1 MDWDE
6 RGRQWLRGLFGDT
19 NERRLKMLQPI
30 VERANMLEPELE
42 KLNDEDLVR
51 RTADFR
57 TRIDNALRDVPDVK
71 LIPDDAPKM
80 PGHLRNQKD
89 KVLGE
94 VLEGIMPDAFATV
107 REASRRILNMRHF
120 DVQLLGGAALH
131 FNKISEMRT
140 GEGKT
145 LVATLPVYLNAL
157 SGRGVHVVTVNDYL
171 ARRDSE
177 WMGIL
182 YRFLNL
188 TTGLVYSHQP
198 DWEKQQSYA
207 TDITY
212 GTNHEFGFDYL
223 RDNMRTNLED
233 MVQRPYY
240 FAIVDEVDNILI
252 DEARTPLII
261 SGAPAE
267 SYTEVYKRMAQLAPL
282 LERGRD
288 KDDEDCDYYV
298 DEKAKNVLVSER
310 GVINAEK
317 LLGVNDLWDMHFN
330 FHHYLVQALKAKE
343 LFMLDKEYVVHQN
356 EEGQM
361 EVVIVD
367 EFTGRMMTGRRWSDG
382 LHQAVEAK
390 EGVEIQEETMTYAS
404 ITYQN
409 LFRLYPKLAG
419 MTGTAMTEAAEF
431 NKIYNLDVVA
441 IPTNKNSIRTDYS
454 DIIYKTE
461 RQKYFSVIEEIVEM
475 HEQGR
480 PVLVGTV
487 SIEKSELI
495 ADLLSKPHKMSEY
508 LVGKI
513 TKAADYVKARNLT
526 GDSITSLFKIFERP
540 GQVDPEK
547 LEPVIK
553 QIEAAF
559 PKKHEELIERLYSI
573 HLTSQVVAAIR
584 KGVPH
589 HVLNAKH
596 HEKEAMIV
604 AQAGRKGAVTVAT
617 NMAGRGTDILLG
629 GNAEYLAREALNKEK
644 LEPGSD
650 EYLARLKELSKKFKD
665 QTDKEHDEVVAL
677 GGLHILGTER
687 HESRR
692 IDNQL
697 RGRAG
702 RQGDPGSARFFL
714 SLEDQLMRIFGGEK
728 IASLMD
734 FIGADEEMPIEHKM
748 VTRSIENAQKKVEA
762 HHFDMRKHVLQYDD
776 VLNTQRE
783 VIYRERRR
791 ILEHAD
797 LRDNI
802 LDMIHEHLDLVL
814 AVHIDHETPP
824 EVWEEQGM
832 PELLIALEADIP
844 MMGSLTIN
852 ELAGLAYDDLRKK
865 LLVAVTH
872 AYEVREEELGKD
884 TMRELERQV
893 LLRTI
898 DTKWVDYLHNID
910 ILREGVGLRG
920 YGQRDPLQEYKRE
933 AFDMFNMLLRNIQQE
948 AIQLVFRAQPVHQ
961 NQQQHGMDQELPPE
975 LVKWLEENHID
986 LTDITSIDPDDLSPA
1001 LKEAMLAAQQ
1011 DGSPFI
1017 FEEVGEGEDSDDE
1030 AAVQAAIEGK
1040 DATPASGKT
1049 AFEKLDVD
1057 ATTPAKSPEEKSAD
1071 GSSSYALDAHGE
1083 LDENK
1088 LAVRGLDESNTANGD
1103 KPTPADDKTA
1113 FEKLDVDATTPKKST
1128 EEKATDGSSS
1138 YALDAIGEVDTAMQE
1153 ARGEEGDTA
1162 SGSVSDKET
1171 EKPSV
1176 AK

>member
-19 NERRLKMLQPI
+19 NERRLKMIQPI
-30 VERANMLEPELE
+30 LERANMLEPEME
-42 KLNDEDLVR
+42 KLSDEDLVR

-57 TRIDNALRDVPDVK
+57 NKIDNAMRETPDIK

-80 PGHLRNQKD
+80 PGRLRTRKD
-89 KVLGE
+89 EVLGDI
-94 VLEGIMPDAFATV
+94 LEGIMPEAFAV
-107 REASRRILNMRHF
+107 CREASKRILNMRHF
-120 DVQLLGGAALH
+120 DVQLLGGASLH
-131 FNKISEMRT
+131 FNKIAEMRT

-177 WMGIL
+177 WMGKL
-182 YRFLNL
+182 YRFLGL

-198 DWEKQQSYA
+198 DWEKKAAYG

-223 RDNMRTNLED
+223 RDNMRTSLED
-233 MVQRPYY
+233 LVQRPYY
-240 FAIVDEVDNILI
+240 YAIVDEVDNILI

-267 SYTEVYKRMAQLAPL
+267 SYTEIYKRMSQLAPL
-282 LERGRD
+282 MERGRD
-288 KDDEDCDYYV
+288 KDDEDCDYFV
-298 DEKAKNVLVSER
+298 DEKARNVLVTER

-330 FHHYLVQALKAKE
+330 FHHYLVQSLKAKE
-343 LFMLDKEYVVHQN
+343 LFQLDKEYVVRQN
-356 EEGQM
+356 EEGEM

-367 EFTGRMMTGRRWSDG
+367 EFTGRMMVGRRWSDG

-390 EGVEIQEETMTYAS
+390 EGVPIQEETMTYAS

-441 IPTNKNSIRTDYS
+441 IPTNKTSIRTDHS

-475 HEQGR
+475 HELGR

-495 ADLLSKPHKMSEY
+495 SELLGKPHKMSEY
-508 LVGKI
+508 LVNKI
-513 TKAADYVKARNLT
+513 TKASDYIKNRNLS
-526 GDSITSLFKIFERP
+526 GDSITALKKIFERP
-540 GQVDPEK
+540 GLVEPAK

-553 QIEAAF
+553 QVEAEF

-573 HLTSQVVAAIR
+573 HVTAQVVAAIR
-584 KGVPH
+584 KGIPH
-589 HVLNAKH
+589 HVLNAKL

-629 GNAEYLAREALNKEK
+629 GNPEYLAKEQLK
-644 LEPGSD
+644 KDIKGDVDTESP
-650 EYLARLKELSKKFKD
+650 EYLEKVKEATKKFKIE
-665 QTDKEHDEVVAL
+665 TDKEHDEVVAL

-791 ILEHAD
+791 ILENTD
-797 LRDNI
+797 LRENI
-802 LDMIHEHLDLVL
+802 HDMLHEHLDLVL
-814 AVHIDHETPP
+814 AANIDHETPP
-824 EVWEEQGM
+824 EVWEEEGL
-832 PELLIALEADIP
+832 PELLAALENDVP
-844 MMGSLTIN
+844 MLGSLTIP
-852 ELAGLAYDDLRKK
+852 ELAGLAYDDLRAK
-865 LLVAVTH
+865 LLVAMTK
-872 AYEVREEELGKD
+872 AYEVREEELGKE
-884 TMRELERQV
+884 TLRELERQV

-948 AIQLVFRAQPVHQ
+948 SIQLVFRAQPMVRQ
-961 NQQQHGMDQELPPE
+961 DMGGMGEELPPE
-975 LVKWLEENHID
+975 LVEWLKENHID
-986 LTDITSIDPDDLSPA
+986 LTNLGDLDTDDLSPA
-1001 LKEAMLAAQQ
+1001 LKEALAIANAGGDPLEALSVKIDEIPVGDQ
-1011 DGSPFI
+1011 DSGDAD
-1017 FEEVGEGEDSDDE
+1017 EVKSSIENRDE
-1030 AAVQAAIEGK
+1030 
-1040 DATPASGKT
+1040 
-1049 AFEKLDVD
+1049 VD
-1057 ATTPAKSPEEKSAD
+1057 ATAEGAIKRIEAAESETPAGD
-1071 GSSSYALDAHGE
+1071 SSY
-1083 LDENK
+1083 
-1088 LAVRGLDESNTANGD
+1088 
-1103 KPTPADDKTA
+1103 
-1113 FEKLDVDATTPKKST
+1113 KLDKLGEVDEVMDAIRGPEADT
-1128 EEKATDGSSS
+1128 TDGSVS
-1138 YALDAIGEVDTAMQE
+1138 EKE
-1153 ARGEEGDTA
+1153 NEE
-1162 SGSVSDKET
+1162 
-1171 EKPSV
+1171 PSV